1 MKPTIVVPFL
11 VLTLAP
17 ATLAGQ
23 TYDDASAPVLSEA
36 DEIALARSA
45 APARVSGEATIMVA
59 RGDRYAVAEE
69 GSNGNTCLVA
79 RSQELSL
86 EPICYDRE
94 ASVTILP
101 IELRRFELRRLGAS
115 AAEIDAR
122 IETAIEAGELRAPSR
137 PAMAYMM
144 SPGQILYNDEGERVG
159 RWMPH
164 LHVYYPHLR
173 SADVG
178 LFGDPAMD
186 AAVVADEGTPTSS
199 IVIAVREFTKM
210 VRDVP

>member
-1 MKPTIVVPFL
+1 MKRTIAVSAVALILVPAM
-11 VLTLAP
+11 VT
-17 ATLAGQ
+17 GQ
-23 TYDDASAPVLSEA
+23 TSEDAAAPVLSEA
-36 DEIALARSA
+36 EEIALARSA
-45 APARVSGEATIMVA
+45 APARVSGDATIMVV
-59 RGDRYAVAEE
+59 RGNRYAVAEG

-101 IELRRFELRRLGAS
+101 IELRRFELRRAGAS

-122 IETAIEAGELRAPSR
+122 IDAAMEAGELRAPSR

-144 SPGQILYNDEGERVG
+144 SPGQVLYSDDGRQVG

-164 LHVYYPHLR
+164 LHIYYPNLR

-186 AAVVADEGTPTSS
+186 PAIVDDEGTPTSS

-210 VRDVP
+210 EGDVP